1 MGSRNQLKDRVRPF
15 FLGPPNK
22 ARNSS
27 SATSRPITIPKV
39 TLNHPKFSLKMK
51 WIILSLALFASA
63 CAEDFEQEDGE
74 ARLGYITVGSG
85 GATTL
90 TFNAT
95 SIQNAVILGLFI
107 LVLGALV
114 LPLFGVSMDE
124 YISDS
129 GSVQDTDTDTSN
141 LLMTDTNSPNTDNTP
156 RDRSKNSVP
165 SSMLYTKPRNT
176 TNKFLQNSTFST
188 TISAIYTHLLS
199 YFLTSVSHHS

>member
-1 MGSRNQLKDRVRPF
+1 
-15 FLGPPNK
+15 
-22 ARNSS
+22 
-27 SATSRPITIPKV
+27 
-39 TLNHPKFSLKMK
+39 MK

-124 YISDS
+124 YLGDS
-129 GSVQDTDTDTSN
+129 GSGYGYGYEQPAYDDAAYQQSYQYQK
-141 LLMTDTNSPNTDNTP
+141 
-156 RDRSKNSVP
+156 RSIDEFAPIVHALHKGQEE
-165 SSMLYTKPRNT
+165 Y
-176 TNKFLQNSTFST
+176 Q
-188 TISAIYTHLLS
+188 
-199 YFLTSVSHHS
+199 

>member
-1 MGSRNQLKDRVRPF
+1 
-15 FLGPPNK
+15 
-22 ARNSS
+22 
-27 SATSRPITIPKV
+27 
-39 TLNHPKFSLKMK
+39 MK

-129 GSVQDTDTDTSN
+129 GSGSGYGYGYEQSAYDGYQQPEYGQYSK
-141 LLMTDTNSPNTDNTP
+141 
-156 RDRSKNSVP
+156 RSVEEFGPIVDALHKAEE
-165 SSMLYTKPRNT
+165 YY
-176 TNKFLQNSTFST
+176 Q
-188 TISAIYTHLLS
+188 
-199 YFLTSVSHHS
+199 

>member
-27 SATSRPITIPKV
+27 SATSRPFTIPKV

-129 GSVQDTDTDTSN
+129 GSGSGYGYGQSAYDGYQQPEYGQYSK
-141 LLMTDTNSPNTDNTP
+141 
-156 RDRSKNSVP
+156 RSVEEFGPIVDALHKAEEHYQYVP
-165 SSMLYTKPRNT
+165 TKLN
-176 TNKFLQNSTFST
+176 FLHYNFR
-188 TISAIYTHLLS
+188 YL
-199 YFLTSVSHHS
+199 